1 MFRINP
7 KILIFMVAKAN
18 GNHENSNVDELQLL
32 QRFNIHLGSLSFK
45 PSYFPLTRGE
55 EHM

>member
-1 MFRINP
+1 
-7 KILIFMVAKAN
+7 MVAKAN